1 MLVQAY
7 IQVHCGFLLKEM
19 ITTQAETVER
29 LHWAIEAGG
38 LFWDPTNARYVKA
51 LKRNGE
57 EFIRKPNIV
66 GITRELEFERL
77 GSWIG
82 SLFDYHPPRFGFNPS
97 QQRLL
102 LSALVGETGTDQEL
116 CEKLRISLTTVKK
129 MWLSIYD
136 RVAEGMPEWIPD
148 HARADTGPPERGK
161 EKRRRLLAYLR
172 EHPEELRPVSRKH
185 LQQRSAPRKP
195 LRIEPPSDARS

>member
-1 MLVQAY
+1 
-7 IQVHCGFLLKEM
+7 
-19 ITTQAETVER
+19 
-29 LHWAIEAGG
+29 
-38 LFWDPTNARYVKA
+38 
-51 LKRNGE
+51 
-57 EFIRKPNIV
+57 IV

-77 GSWIG
+77 GSWVG
-82 SLFDYHPPRFGFNPS
+82 SLFDYHPPMFGFSPS
-97 QQRLL
+97 EQRLL
-102 LSALVGETGTDQEL
+102 LCALDGEMGTDQEL

-148 HARADTGPPERGK
+148 HARADMGPPERGK

-195 LRIEPPSDARS
+195 LPIEPPSDARS